1 MLERF
6 AQFSSTISSL
16 YRDIQKIEKDEMDR
30 RGYKGAFA
38 QYLVILDR
46 YPQGLTASQLCEHCD
61 RDKAA
66 VSRVMAEM
74 ESKGL
79 VQRTGESYRARLLLT
94 PLGKETAG
102 FVAQR
107 AQVAVQEA
115 GKDLGEEERR
125 TFYAALGSIASR
137 LQVLSQEGLP
147 GKEVMK

>member
-6 AQFSSTISSL
+6 AQFSSAISSI

-46 YPQGLTASQLCEHCD
+46 YPQGLTAAQLCEHCD

-79 VQRTGESYRARLLLT
+79 VQRSGESYRARLLLT